1 MPEIV
6 LTCGDAEHV
15 RTSVTVE
22 QYRAYT
28 ELMEKNAGEDA
39 KSAFW
44 FNAEIM
50 KMIFGISKKEVM
62 KADVVDQLAAA
73 KTTHYIMQE
82 IITPKFLE
90 LNPDRPDQ
98 IEQEKSAFDEYD
110 RVNGYDD
117 IEEQKENIWKVCRDN
132 VDRVIKICVKAFND
146 SVTNCMKSDI
156 MSLLDHVAFEIRT
169 INEK

>member
-6 LTCGDAEHV
+6 LTCGDVEHV

-73 KTTHYIMQE
+73 KTIHYIMQE

-110 RVNGYDD
+110 RENGYDD
-117 IEEQKENIWKVCRDN
+117 IEEQTENI
-132 VDRVIKICVKAFND
+132 
-146 SVTNCMKSDI
+146 
-156 MSLLDHVAFEIRT
+156 
-169 INEK
+169 

>member
-6 LTCGDAEHV
+6 LTCGDVEHV

-44 FNAEIM
+44 FNVEIM

-62 KADVVDQLAAA
+62 KADVVDQLVTA
-73 KTTHYIMQE
+73 KTIHYIMQE
-82 IITPKFLE
+82 IVTPKFLE

-98 IEQEKSAFDEYD
+98 VEQEKSAFDEYD
-110 RVNGYDD
+110 RENGYDD
-117 IEEQKENIWKVCRDN
+117 IEERTENIWKVCRDN

-146 SVTNCMKSDI
+146 SVTNCMKSI
-156 MSLLDHVAFEIRT
+156 PAGSCRCG
-169 INEK
+169 

>member
-62 KADVVDQLAAA
+62 KAVAVDQLVAA
-73 KTTHYIMQE
+73 KTIHYIMQE
-82 IITPKFLE
+82 IVTPKFLE
-90 LNPDRPDQ
+90 LNPDRPDHT
-98 IEQEKSAFDEYD
+98 EQEKSDL
-110 RVNGYDD
+110 
-117 IEEQKENIWKVCRDN
+117 EE
-132 VDRVIKICVKAFND
+132 
-146 SVTNCMKSDI
+146 
-156 MSLLDHVAFEIRT
+156 
-169 INEK
+169 